1 MRAFHARD
9 WGSNPH
15 SSTLTLIV
23 FFSQGEDRVVEVMN
37 FIDYYSGEMHCKVG
51 GSILIT

>member
-1 MRAFHARD
+1 
-9 WGSNPH
+9 
-15 SSTLTLIV
+15 LIV
-23 FFSQGEDRVVEVMN
+23 LFSQGEDRVVEVMN